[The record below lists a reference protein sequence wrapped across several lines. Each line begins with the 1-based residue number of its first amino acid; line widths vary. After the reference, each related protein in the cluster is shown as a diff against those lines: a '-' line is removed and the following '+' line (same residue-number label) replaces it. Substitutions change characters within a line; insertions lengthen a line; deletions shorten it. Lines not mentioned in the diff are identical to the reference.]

1 VVVRQVTVGYSDGT
15 QTAMPVQSEQ
25 TILEAAEE
33 HGIAIVNECQS
44 GICGTCV
51 ATCTSGEYEM
61 GRTEGLSDVE
71 REARKILTCQT
82 FAESACLIELQY
94 PADDNAARLVTG
106 HGVVTVVERVSSST
120 ALLRVDVSDMS
131 GPLVYKAGQ
140 FAQLQVPG
148 TVAWRNYS
156 YAHPADGRDELEF
169 IIRLLPDGAMSD
181 YLRDRA
187 KAGDR
192 IALRCSKGSFYLRPA
207 VRPLI
212 LVAGGTG
219 LSAILAM
226 AQSLAGDSDSG
237 TSQPVHLLYG
247 VTHSEDLCKLDEL
260 EALVRRVPGL
270 ELHLIVARP
279 APHWH
284 GPVGI
289 VTDLL
294 DDRMLNDGNADVYL
308 CGPAAMVEATRTWL
322 GQNGFHRV
330 GLYYE
335 KFVPSGAAR
344 RRTPVRLE
352 EADLDVVD
360 VRRRGR
366 GTAVVIGGSMAG
378 IAAAKVLSESFERV
392 IVLEKDGPHRPREGR
407 PGAAQGWHLHHLLT
421 AGQIELERI
430 FPGIVDDMVREGAFK
445 VDMAAQY
452 RIRLGGT
459 WKKPGTSDIQ
469 IVCAGRPLLEWC
481 VRRRLDDEPRID
493 FRYES
498 EVADLVYD
506 RGANTVVGVAVERD
520 SGGLDVVPAEFVVDA
535 SGKNTNVPEFLDR
548 IGVGAPE
555 VEQDIINCF
564 YSTMHHRVPPE
575 RQWQDK
581 VMVICYAYR
590 PYEDT
595 YAAQYYTD
603 SSRTTLSTSL
613 VAYNC
618 YSPPR
623 TAREFREFAD
633 LMPSPVVGE
642 NIDGL
647 EPASPIYNFR
657 YPNMLRL
664 RYEKKRNLPCAMV
677 AVGDAYTSADPVS
690 GLGMTLALKEVR
702 ELQLMLAKYGAGHPD
717 LPRRYYRKI
726 SRMANTAWF
735 VIREQN
741 LRFDWIKDVDKKRPF
756 YFRALTWYMDRV
768 TELVHDDLDTYREFL
783 AVVHLVKP
791 PSALMRPKVAG
802 RVIGKWARTRLSGQQ
817 TLIARNY
824 QNRTVP
830 TAETERRPEDIADL
844 AGARTH

>member
-1 VVVRQVTVGYSDGT
+1 
-15 QTAMPVQSEQ
+15 MPERPDQS
-25 TILEAAEE
+25 ILDAAEE
-33 HGIAIVNECQS
+33 HGVSIVNECQS

-51 ATCTSGEYEM
+51 ATCASGDYQM

-71 REARKILTCQT
+71 RSARKVLTCQT
-82 FAESACLIELQY
+82 FADSDCVIDLQY

-106 HGVVTVVERVSSST
+106 HGVVTSVQRLSDTT
-120 ALLRVDVSDMS
+120 AILRIDVSGVDDTITF
-131 GPLVYKAGQ
+131 KAGQ
-140 FAQLQVPG
+140 FAQVQVPG
-148 TVAWRNYS
+148 TDVWRNYS
-156 YAHPADGRDELEF
+156 FAHPDDGRTELEF
-169 IIRLLPDGAMSD
+169 IIRLLPDGVMSD
-181 YLRDRA
+181 YVRDRA
-187 KAGDR
+187 KPGDR
-192 IALRCSKGSFYLRPA
+192 IALRCSKGGFYLRPV
-207 VRPLI
+207 VRPVI

-226 AQSLAGDSDSG
+226 AQSLDSDIG
-237 TSQPVHLLYG
+237 QPVHLLYG
-247 VTHSEDLCKLDEL
+247 ITAAEDLCKRDEL
-260 EALVRRVPGL
+260 EELTRRIPGL
-270 ELHLIVARP
+270 RLHIIVSQPDAE
-279 APHWH
+279 WD
-284 GPVGI
+284 GPVGL

-294 DDRMLNDGNADVYL
+294 DESMLSDGDADVYL
-308 CGPAAMVEATRTWL
+308 CGPAPMVEATRNWL
-322 GQNGFHRV
+322 DNNGIHRI

-335 KFVPSGAAR
+335 KFVASGATR
-344 RRTPVRLE
+344 RRTPARLDYAE
-352 EADLDVVD
+352 LDLAD

-366 GTAVVIGGSMAG
+366 GTAVVIGGSIAG
-378 IAAAKVLSESFERV
+378 IAAAKVLTESFDRV
-392 IVLEKDGPHRPREGR
+392 IVLEKDGRHSRREGR

-430 FPGIVDDMVREGAFK
+430 FPGIVDDMVAEGAFK
-445 VDMAAQY
+445 VDMADQY

-481 VRRRLDDEPRID
+481 VRRRLDDEPRIE
-493 FRYES
+493 FRYEA
-498 EVADLVYD
+498 EVGDLVYD
-506 RGANTVVGVAVERD
+506 RAGNCAIGVAVDRD
-520 SGGLDVVPAEFVVDA
+520 GELDVVPAEFVVDA
-535 SGKNTNVPEFLDR
+535 SGKNTRIPEFLEHLG
-548 IGVGAPE
+548 IGAPE

-564 YSTMHHRVPPE
+564 YSTMQHHVPPE
-575 RQWQDK
+575 RQWDDK

-603 SSRTTLSTSL
+603 SSRTILSTSL

-647 EPASPIYNFR
+647 EAASPIYNFR

-664 RYEKKRNLPCAMV
+664 RYEKMRNLPRSLLV
-677 AVGDAYTSADPVS
+677 VGDAYTSADPVS

-702 ELQLMLAKYGAGHPD
+702 EMQLLLARYGSGHRE

-726 SRMANTAWF
+726 SKMADTAWF

-741 LRFDWIKDVDKKRPF
+741 LRFDWIKDVDRKRPF
-756 YFRALTWYMDRV
+756 YFGALTWYMDRV
-768 TELVHDDLDTYREFL
+768 LELVHDDLDTYREFL

-791 PSALMRPKVAG
+791 PAALMTPKVAG
-802 RVIGKWARTRLSGQQ
+802 RVLGKWARTRLSGHR
-817 TLIARNY
+817 TLIAGNY
-824 QNRTVP
+824 QHHTVP
-830 TAETERRPEDIADL
+830 TPDRLERPEEIAV
-844 AGARTH
+844 G

>member
-1 VVVRQVTVGYSDGT
+1 VEPHQITVRYSDGT
-15 QTAMPVQSEQ
+15 AKTMPGRPDQS
-25 TILEAAEE
+25 ILDVAEE
-33 HGIAIVNECQS
+33 HGVSIVNECQS

-51 ATCTSGEYEM
+51 ATCASGDYQM

-71 REARKILTCQT
+71 RTARKILTCQT
-82 FAESACLIELQY
+82 FVDSDCVIDLQY

-106 HGVVTVVERVSSST
+106 HGVVTSVEQLSST
-120 ALLRVDVSDMS
+120 TAILRVDVSGIDDAITF
-131 GPLVYKAGQ
+131 KAGQ

-148 TVAWRNYS
+148 TEAWRNYS
-156 YAHPADGRDELEF
+156 FAHPDDGRAELEF
-169 IIRLLPDGAMSD
+169 IVRLLPVGVMSD

-187 KAGDR
+187 RPGDR
-192 IALRCSKGSFYLRPA
+192 IALRCSKGGFYLRPV
-207 VRPLI
+207 VRPVI

-226 AQSLAGDSDSG
+226 AQSLDADAG
-237 TSQPVHLLYG
+237 QPVHLLYG
-247 VTHSEDLCKLDEL
+247 VTAAEDLCKLDEL
-260 EALVRRVPGL
+260 DAVKRRVPGL
-270 ELHLIVARP
+270 QLHTIVSRP
-279 APHWH
+279 DDGWD
-284 GPVGI
+284 GPVGL

-294 DDRMLNDGNADVYL
+294 DEGMLSDGDADVYL
-308 CGPAAMVEATRTWL
+308 CGPAPMVEAVRNWL
-322 GQNGFHRV
+322 DDNGIHRI

-344 RRTPVRLE
+344 RRTPARLDYAE
-352 EADLDVVD
+352 LDLAQVQ
-360 VRRRGR
+360 RSGR
-366 GTAVVIGGSMAG
+366 GTAVVIGGSIAG
-378 IAAAKVLSESFERV
+378 IAAAKVLSESFDRV
-392 IVLEKDGPHRPREGR
+392 IVLEKDGRHSRREGR

-445 VDMAAQY
+445 VDMADQY

-481 VRRRLDDEPRID
+481 VRRRLDDEPRIE
-493 FRYES
+493 FHYEA
-498 EVADLVYD
+498 EVGDLVYD
-506 RGANTVVGVAVERD
+506 RGDNCVVGVAVDRD
-520 SGGLDVVPAEFVVDA
+520 GDLDVVPAEFVVDA
-535 SGKNTNVPEFLDR
+535 SGKNTRIPEFLEH
-548 IGVGAPE
+548 IGIGAPE

-564 YSTMHHRVPPE
+564 YSTMQHHVPPE

-603 SSRTTLSTSL
+603 NSRSILSTSL

-664 RYEKKRNLPCAMV
+664 RYEKMRNLPRALLV
-677 AVGDAYTSADPVS
+677 VGDAYTSADPVS

-702 ELQLMLAKYGAGHPD
+702 EMQLLLTKYGSGHRD

-726 SRMANTAWF
+726 SRMADTAWF

-741 LRFDWIKDVDKKRPF
+741 LRFDWIKDVERKRPF
-756 YFRALTWYMDRV
+756 YFSALTWYMDRV
-768 TELVHDDLDTYREFL
+768 IELVHDDLDTYREFL

-791 PSALMRPKVAG
+791 PSALMTPKVAG
-802 RVIGKWARTRLSGQQ
+802 RVLGKWARTRLSGRK
-817 TLIARNY
+817 TLIEGNY
-824 QNRTVP
+824 ENRTVP
-830 TAETERRPEDIADL
+830 VADRLDQPEEIPV
-844 AGARTH
+844 G

>member
-1 VVVRQVTVGYSDGT
+1 MEARQITVRYSDGT
-15 QTAMPVQSEQ
+15 QKTMPVGPDQS
-25 TILEAAEE
+25 ILEAAEE
-33 HGIAIVNECQS
+33 HGVAIVNECQS

-51 ATCTSGEYEM
+51 ATCASGDYDM
-61 GRTEGLSDVE
+61 GRTEGLSEVE
-71 REARKILTCQT
+71 RDARKILTCQT
-82 FAESACLIELQY
+82 FAKSDCLIELQY

-106 HGVVTVVERVSSST
+106 HGVVTGVDRVSATT
-120 ALLRVDVSDMS
+120 AILRVDVSAMADT
-131 GPLVYKAGQ
+131 LVYKAGQ

-148 TVAWRNYS
+148 TDAWRNYS
-156 YAHPADGRDELEF
+156 YAHPADGRHELEF
-169 IIRLLPDGAMSD
+169 IIRLLPQGVMSD

-187 KAGDR
+187 KPGDR
-192 IALRCSKGSFYLRPA
+192 IALRCSKGGFYLRPV
-207 VRPLI
+207 VRPVI

-226 AQSLAGDSDSG
+226 AASLETDVA
-237 TSQPVHLLYG
+237 QPVHLLYG
-247 VTHSEDLCKLDEL
+247 VTNFEDLCKLDEL
-260 EALVRRVPGL
+260 TALAGRIPNLQV
-270 ELHLIVARP
+270 HLIVSRP
-279 APHWH
+279 DAKWD
-284 GPVGI
+284 GPVGL

-294 DDRMLNDGNADVYL
+294 GEHMLGSGDADVYL
-308 CGPAAMVEATRTWL
+308 CGPATMVEATRNWL
-322 GQNGFHRV
+322 DNRGIHRI

-335 KFVPSGAAR
+335 KFVPSGGAR
-344 RRTPVRLE
+344 RRTPPHLDYTKL
-352 EADLDVVD
+352 DLAD

-366 GTAVVIGGSMAG
+366 GTAVVVGGSIAG
-378 IAAAKVLSESFERV
+378 IAAAKVLSETFERV
-392 IVLEKDGPHRPREGR
+392 IVLEKDDPHRRREGR

-421 AGQIELERI
+421 AGRIELERI
-430 FPGIVDDMVREGAFK
+430 FPGIIDDMVREGAFD

-459 WKKPGTSDIQ
+459 WKKPGTGDIQ

-481 VRRRLDDEPRID
+481 VRRRLDDEPRIS
-493 FRYES
+493 FHYES

-506 RGANTVVGVAVERD
+506 RDANTVVGVAVDRD
-520 SGGLDVVPAEFVVDA
+520 GDLEVIPAEFVVDA
-535 SGKNTNVPEFLDR
+535 SGKNTRIPEFLEG
-548 IGVGAPE
+548 IGIGSPE
-555 VEQDIINCF
+555 IEQDIINCF
-564 YSTMHHRVPPE
+564 YSTMQHRVPPD

-581 VMVICYAYR
+581 VMMICYAYR

-603 SSRTTLSTSL
+603 SSRTILSTSL

-623 TAREFREFAD
+623 TASEFREFAN

-664 RYEKKRNLPCAMV
+664 RYEKKRNLPRALL

-702 ELQLMLAKYGAGHPD
+702 EMQILLEKYGPGHAE

-726 SRMANTAWF
+726 SRLADTAWF

-741 LRFDWIKDVDKKRPF
+741 LRFDWLKDVDKKRPF
-756 YFRALTWYMDRV
+756 YFHALTWYMDRV
-768 TELVHDDLDTYREFL
+768 MELVHDDPDTYREFL

-791 PSALMRPKVAG
+791 PAALMTPKVAA
-802 RVIGKWARTRLSGQQ
+802 RVLGKWARTRLSGQK

-824 QNRTVP
+824 ENREVP
-830 TAETERRPEDIADL
+830 SADHFVQTEKIPVGL
-844 AGARTH
+844 AGTHTH

>member
-1 VVVRQVTVGYSDGT
+1 VEPHQITVRYSDGT
-15 QTAMPVQSEQ
+15 AKTMPGRPDQS
-25 TILEAAEE
+25 ILDVAEE
-33 HGIAIVNECQS
+33 HGVSIVNECQS

-51 ATCTSGEYEM
+51 ATCASGDYQM

-71 REARKILTCQT
+71 RTARKILTCQT
-82 FAESACLIELQY
+82 FVDSDCVIDLQY

-106 HGVVTVVERVSSST
+106 HGVVTSVEQLSST
-120 ALLRVDVSDMS
+120 TAILRVDVSGIDDAITF
-131 GPLVYKAGQ
+131 KAGQ

-148 TVAWRNYS
+148 TEAWRNYS
-156 YAHPADGRDELEF
+156 FAHPDDGRAELEF
-169 IIRLLPDGAMSD
+169 IVRLLPVGVMSD

-187 KAGDR
+187 RPGDR
-192 IALRCSKGSFYLRPA
+192 IALRCSKGGFYLRPV
-207 VRPLI
+207 VRPVI

-226 AQSLAGDSDSG
+226 AQSLDADAG
-237 TSQPVHLLYG
+237 QPVHLLYG
-247 VTHSEDLCKLDEL
+247 VTAAEDLCKLDEL
-260 EALVRRVPGL
+260 DAVKRRVPGL
-270 ELHLIVARP
+270 QLHTIVSRP
-279 APHWH
+279 DDGWD
-284 GPVGI
+284 GPVGL

-294 DDRMLNDGNADVYL
+294 DEGMLSDGDADVYL
-308 CGPAAMVEATRTWL
+308 CGPAPMVEAVRNWL
-322 GQNGFHRV
+322 DDNGIHRI

-344 RRTPVRLE
+344 RRTPARLDYAE
-352 EADLDVVD
+352 LDLAQVQ
-360 VRRRGR
+360 RSGR
-366 GTAVVIGGSMAG
+366 GTAVVIGGSIAG
-378 IAAAKVLSESFERV
+378 IAAAKVLSESFDRV
-392 IVLEKDGPHRPREGR
+392 IVLEKDGRHSRREGR

-445 VDMAAQY
+445 VDMADQY

-481 VRRRLDDEPRID
+481 VRRRLDDEPRIE
-493 FRYES
+493 FHYEA
-498 EVADLVYD
+498 EVGDLVYD
-506 RGANTVVGVAVERD
+506 RGDNCVVGVAVDRD
-520 SGGLDVVPAEFVVDA
+520 GDLDVVPAEFVVDA
-535 SGKNTNVPEFLDR
+535 SGKNTRIPEFLEH
-548 IGVGAPE
+548 IGIGAPE

-564 YSTMHHRVPPE
+564 YSTMQHHVPPE

-603 SSRTTLSTSL
+603 NSRSILSTSL

-664 RYEKKRNLPCAMV
+664 RYEKMRNLPRALLV
-677 AVGDAYTSADPVS
+677 VGDAYTSADPVS

-702 ELQLMLAKYGAGHPD
+702 EMQLLLTKYGSGHRD

-726 SRMANTAWF
+726 SRMADTAWF

-741 LRFDWIKDVDKKRPF
+741 LRFDWIKDVERKRPF
-756 YFRALTWYMDRV
+756 YFSALTWYMDRV
-768 TELVHDDLDTYREFL
+768 IELVHDDLDTYREFL

-791 PSALMRPKVAG
+791 PSALMTPKVAG
-802 RVIGKWARTRLSGQQ
+802 RVLGKWARTRLSGRK
-817 TLIARNY
+817 TLIAGNY
-824 QNRTVP
+824 ENRTVP
-830 TAETERRPEDIADL
+830 VADRLDQPEEIPV
-844 AGARTH
+844 G

>member
-1 VVVRQVTVGYSDGT
+1 MEAHQITVRYSDGT
-15 QTAMPVQSEQ
+15 QKTMPERPDQS
-25 TILEAAEE
+25 ILDAAEE
-33 HGIAIVNECQS
+33 HGVSIVNECQS

-51 ATCTSGEYEM
+51 ATCASGDYQM

-71 REARKILTCQT
+71 RSARKVLTCQT
-82 FAESACLIELQY
+82 FADSDCVIDLQY

-106 HGVVTVVERVSSST
+106 HGVVTSVQRLSETT
-120 ALLRVDVSDMS
+120 AILRIDVSGFDDS
-131 GPLVYKAGQ
+131 ITYKAGQ

-148 TVAWRNYS
+148 TDVWRNYS
-156 YAHPADGRDELEF
+156 FAHPDDGRTELEF
-169 IIRLLPDGAMSD
+169 IIRLLPEGVMSD
-181 YLRDRA
+181 YVRDRA
-187 KAGDR
+187 TPGDR
-192 IALRCSKGSFYLRPA
+192 IALRCSKGGFYLRPV
-207 VRPLI
+207 VRPVI

-226 AQSLAGDSDSG
+226 AQSLDSEIG
-237 TSQPVHLLYG
+237 QPVHLLYG
-247 VTHSEDLCKLDEL
+247 VTAAEDLCKRDELDEL
-260 EALVRRVPGL
+260 TRRIPGL
-270 ELHLIVARP
+270 RLHTIVSRP
-279 APHWH
+279 DAEWD
-284 GPVGI
+284 GPVGL

-294 DDRMLNDGNADVYL
+294 DESMLSDGDADVYL
-308 CGPAAMVEATRTWL
+308 CGPAPMVEATRNWL
-322 GQNGFHRV
+322 DNNGIHRV

-335 KFVPSGAAR
+335 KFVASGAAR
-344 RRTPVRLE
+344 RRTPARLDYAE
-352 EADLDVVD
+352 LDLADVK
-360 VRRRGR
+360 RRGR
-366 GTAVVIGGSMAG
+366 RTAVVIGGSIAG
-378 IAAAKVLSESFERV
+378 IAAAKVLTESFDRV
-392 IVLEKDGPHRPREGR
+392 IVLEKDGRHSRREGR

-430 FPGIVDDMVREGAFK
+430 FPGIVDDMVAEGAFK
-445 VDMAAQY
+445 VDMADQY

-481 VRRRLDDEPRID
+481 VRRRLDDEPRVE
-493 FRYES
+493 FRYEA
-498 EVADLVYD
+498 EVGDLVYD
-506 RGANTVVGVAVERD
+506 RAGNCVIGVAVDRD
-520 SGGLDVVPAEFVVDA
+520 GELDVIPAEFVVDA
-535 SGKNTNVPEFLDR
+535 SGKNTRIPEFLEHLG
-548 IGVGAPE
+548 IGAPE

-564 YSTMHHRVPPE
+564 YSTMQHHVPPE
-575 RQWQDK
+575 RQWDDK

-603 SSRTTLSTSL
+603 SSRTILSTSL

-623 TAREFREFAD
+623 TAREFRAFAD

-647 EPASPIYNFR
+647 EAASPIYNFR

-664 RYEKKRNLPCAMV
+664 RYEKMRNLPRALLV
-677 AVGDAYTSADPVS
+677 VGDAYTSADPVS

-702 ELQLMLAKYGAGHPD
+702 EMQLLLAKYGAGHHE

-726 SRMANTAWF
+726 SKMADTAWF

-741 LRFDWIKDVDKKRPF
+741 LRFDWIKDVDRKRPF
-756 YFRALTWYMDRV
+756 YFGALTWYMDRV
-768 TELVHDDLDTYREFL
+768 LELVHDDLDTYREFL

-791 PSALMRPKVAG
+791 PSALMMPKVAG
-802 RVIGKWARTRLSGQQ
+802 RVLGKWARTRLSGRR

-824 QNRTVP
+824 LHHAVP
-830 TAETERRPEDIADL
+830 TPDRLERPEEIAV
-844 AGARTH
+844 G